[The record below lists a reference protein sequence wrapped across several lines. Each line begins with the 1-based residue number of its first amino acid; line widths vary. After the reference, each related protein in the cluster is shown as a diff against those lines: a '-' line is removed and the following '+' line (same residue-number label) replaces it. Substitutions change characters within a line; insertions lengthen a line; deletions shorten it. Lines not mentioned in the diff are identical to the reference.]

1 MASWKSRIYSSD
13 GSGTASVLLAFCSNV
28 LQSRMPLDIPS
39 ALRHESYSILVTFH
53 QPDLQPA
60 PNLATYPTRTHP
72 SSIFA
77 QVKHLPP
84 YSPSTATP
92 IMSLFVA
99 WMVSGVA
106 ALPISPAENSI
117 FSYKCSDIEY
127 CRTIPGI
134 VWSCLATIFACT
146 WVAVHP
152 NVPAPKSKVYYVVLQ
167 RIAVTVCGLLVP
179 EYIVAWSIRQWLVAN
194 QIVKEVA
201 DRKMKAAKMAE
212 KERLRMDSAVGMP
225 VSPVSPV
232 VQVLSQS
239 PQLLQSTRLSR
250 YRSLLAAFKII
261 FITDPSKEWTV
272 THGFFVVMGGFYYS
286 DELPQ
291 SKQPPSQSEKLQ
303 VQSEE
308 HGVHR
313 EESDVQV
320 VSRQFLPVQES
331 TVSGS
336 GYISSNVEG
345 QNLSRTPPLTKCS
358 NLHPASREDIMKLIQ
373 LDDFKLPTKEEIN
386 DKSKGDP
393 LSKTFAILQTLWF
406 VIQCSA
412 RRVQSLPIT
421 KLELVTLA
429 YAAITVAMYRFWWA
443 KPLNV
448 SQAIHVPNPISQT
461 PVPNAPGKTP
471 AVLVSMPDKPAPAS
485 IHSTGTSIRAG
496 WIGSVR
502 EFMYAV
508 VGIQDNYVD
517 LRSREQVPTFFA
529 GKPDEHLILVADFI
543 ALVIALVFGSVHCI
557 AWSYVYPSYTEQ
569 LLWRISAAT
578 IVVVP
583 VIFLMLVIFMAFENR
598 AGGVVTIIAFS
609 FLPRTE
615 EVLWRV
621 SSVTIV
627 IMPIFFMSPL
637 VVLFALDSKILT
649 HVVIVCGVGELVSVF
664 IQTCQLSGLDLIR
677 RKLHRTIPDA
687 VHRFERED
695 HFLPQIRLEAKLPPV
710 IKALQLGWL
719 ASFQTSASVNGLFAV
734 VAAILLMGV
743 KASSFPD
750 DTNPRALTFLT
761 LLSYA
766 SLVFTMS
773 ATVTSLI
780 LADRLGEIPIRAS
793 QQADLAK
800 EGSVRATPTF
810 LIKRYGAGSAWGLG
824 VWHWI
829 FCMLSGI
836 WCIFIQLL
844 VFIFL
849 QESTAI
855 KTTMTC
861 LLAFST
867 SPFLLLLLL
876 PNRISSDDS
885 DSMEG

>member
-1 MASWKSRIYSSD
+1 
-13 GSGTASVLLAFCSNV
+13 
-28 LQSRMPLDIPS
+28 
-39 ALRHESYSILVTFH
+39 
-53 QPDLQPA
+53 
-60 PNLATYPTRTHP
+60 
-72 SSIFA
+72 
-77 QVKHLPP
+77 
-84 YSPSTATP
+84 
-92 IMSLFVA
+92 MSLFVA
-99 WMVSGVA
+99 WMVPGVA

-201 DRKMKAAKMAE
+201 DRKMEAAEKAAKIAE

-225 VSPVSPV
+225 MSPVSPV

-239 PQLLQSTRLSR
+239 PQLPQNTQPSR
-250 YRSLLAAFKII
+250 YRSLLDAFKII
-261 FITDPSKEWTV
+261 FITDPSKEWSV

-291 SKQPPSQSEKLQ
+291 SQQPPSQSEKLQ

-308 HGVHR
+308 HGVHT

-320 VSRQFLPVQES
+320 VSRQFPSVQES
-331 TVSGS
+331 IVSGS
-336 GYISSNVEG
+336 GYISSNVEE
-345 QNLSRTPPLTKCS
+345 QNLSRPPPLTQRS

-443 KPLNV
+443 KPLNI
-448 SQAIHVPNPISQT
+448 SQPIRVPNPVNQT
-461 PVPNAPGKTP
+461 PVPIALSNPP
-471 AVLVSMPDKPAPAS
+471 AVSMPDKPAPAS
-485 IHSTGTSIRAG
+485 IPSASIISTTSALNLSIRAG
-496 WIGSVR
+496 WIGSVQ

-508 VGIQDNYVD
+508 VGIQDNYVN

-543 ALVIALVFGSVHCI
+543 ALVIALVFGAVHCI
-557 AWSYVYPSYTEQ
+557 AWSYAYPSYTEQ

-598 AGGVVTIIAFS
+598 AGGIVTII
-609 FLPRTE
+609 
-615 EVLWRV
+615 
-621 SSVTIV
+621 
-627 IMPIFFMSPL
+627 
-637 VVLFALDSKILT
+637 
-649 HVVIVCGVGELVSVF
+649 VSVF
-664 IQTCQLSGLDLIR
+664 IQTCQLSEYVHCLDLIR
-677 RKLHRTIPDA
+677 RKLHRKIPDA
-687 VHRFERED
+687 VHQFERED
-695 HFLPQIRLEAKLPPV
+695 HFLLQIRLEAK
-710 IKALQLGWL
+710 
-719 ASFQTSASVNGLFAV
+719 NGLFAV

-824 VWHWI
+824 VWH
-829 FCMLSGI
+829 CG
-836 WCIFIQLL
+836 
-844 VFIFL
+844 
-849 QESTAI
+849 
-855 KTTMTC
+855 
-861 LLAFST
+861 
-867 SPFLLLLLL
+867 
-876 PNRISSDDS
+876 
-885 DSMEG
+885 